1 MLLSIAE
8 IMGISGFISETP
20 DIALIA
26 AAVCGVIVVL
36 FVTMII
42 DFLARILS
50 RFIPRW
56 NRNS

>member
-1 MLLSIAE
+1 MILDIAE
-8 IMGISGFISETP
+8 IMGISEFISDNP
-20 DIALIA
+20 DLVTLLTAI
-26 AAVCGVIVVL
+26 CGVIVVL
-36 FVTMII
+36 FLTMII

>member
-1 MLLSIAE
+1 MLFTVAE
-8 IMGISGFISETP
+8 LLGISEYISENP
-20 DIALIA
+20 DLLPMALA
-26 AAVCGVIVVL
+26 LTCCLALLFVVVL
-36 FVTMII
+36 V

>member
-8 IMGISGFISETP
+8 IMGISEFISENP
-20 DIALIA
+20 DIVIIA

-56 NRNS
+56 NKNS

>member
-1 MLLSIAE
+1 MLSSIVE
-8 IMGISGFISETP
+8 IMGISEYISENP
-20 DIALIA
+20 DLTMIAC
-26 AAVCGVIVVL
+26 AVCGVIVVL